1 MDSEQN
7 TQNIPT
13 PTSTPTPTPT
23 PAPTP
28 TPTSTPTLTPTP
40 TPTPMPMS
48 TPTLT
53 PPTAPTPVAT
63 PTPIAAPT
71 PVATPTP
78 IAAPTPIPTLTP
90 MPADIPKPKT
100 HKKLIV
106 AIVLLIAIIASV
118 TAIILVSN
126 NLFSRQQ
133 GNAGSTGNEIK
144 DENKINALT
153 IKANRILSLGANKE
167 SATKTLVHQMAMD
180 SQKMPL
186 ATFENLESNDNDKAV
201 IVLSA
206 YDIDGEG
213 ITPEEVAYFN
223 EVTNLN
229 TSTDYIYK
237 FIGATKNEV
246 EKDLK
251 DLFGSNSYL
260 SPVITG
266 NGYSII
272 WNEKNDAYYGSIS
285 TPSHTTGTLTSHYY
299 QYKYEETNYKAY
311 VYIAGGVV
319 KTDTSKG
326 TNNTTNNL
334 YYSLDGNGNSKQLDS
349 KNTKDNNL
357 INDSNYKNFS
367 HYRLVFQIEDNGN
380 YSYKTIEKISD

>member
-7 TQNIPT
+7 TQNIP
-13 PTSTPTPTPT
+13 TPTPTPT

-40 TPTPMPMS
+40 TPTPTPIS

-63 PTPIAAPT
+63 PTPVMAPT
-71 PVATPTP
+71 PV
-78 IAAPTPIPTLTP
+78 AAPTPIPTLTP

-106 AIVLLIAIIASV
+106 AIVLLIAIIVSV

-285 TPSHTTGTLTSHYY
+285 APSHTTGTLTSHYY

-357 INDSNYKNFS
+357 INDGNYKDFS

-380 YSYKTIEKISD
+380 YFYKTIEKISD

>member
-71 PVATPTP
+71 P
-78 IAAPTPIPTLTP
+78 IPTLTP
-90 MPADIPKPKT
+90 MPTDIPKPKT

-285 TPSHTTGTLTSHYY
+285 APSHTTGTLTSHYY

-357 INDSNYKNFS
+357 INEGNYKNFS

>member
-1 MDSEQN
+1 
-7 TQNIPT
+7 
-13 PTSTPTPTPT
+13 
-23 PAPTP
+23 
-28 TPTSTPTLTPTP
+28 
-40 TPTPMPMS
+40 
-48 TPTLT
+48 
-53 PPTAPTPVAT
+53 
-63 PTPIAAPT
+63 
-71 PVATPTP
+71 
-78 IAAPTPIPTLTP
+78 

-229 TSTDYIYK
+229 ASTDYIYK

-357 INDSNYKNFS
+357 INEGNYKNFS

>member
-90 MPADIPKPKT
+90 MPTDIPKPKT

-357 INDSNYKNFS
+357 INEGNYKNFS

>member
-23 PAPTP
+23 P
-28 TPTSTPTLTPTP
+28 TPTSTPTSTSTPTPTLTPTP
-40 TPTPMPMS
+40 TPTPMS

-63 PTPIAAPT
+63 PTP
-71 PVATPTP
+71 V
-78 IAAPTPIPTLTP
+78 AAPTPIPTLTP

-153 IKANRILSLGANKE
+153 IKTNRILSLGANKE

-186 ATFENLESNDNDKAV
+186 ATFENLGSNDNDKAV

-285 TPSHTTGTLTSHYY
+285 APSHTTGTLTSHYY